1 MATTVQLNESTKE
14 ELLVIKAQLE
24 MLTGKKQSLDD
35 VVQWL
40 IKKAKNPPV
49 EDRVKY
55 SHQYF
60 GSIKDLQI
68 NLKELTKLRQQKS
81 SRVADF

>member
-24 MLTGKKQSLDD
+24 ILTGKKQSLDD
-35 VVQWL
+35 AVHWL
-40 IKKAKNPPV
+40 IQKAKSPPV
-49 EDRVKY
+49 EDRIKY

-68 NLKELTKLRQQKS
+68 NLKELTKLRQQRT